1 MQEALKRVEII
12 LEALA
17 LPAALDIITKAG
29 ATGYTV
35 VPEAWGRGARGERV
49 DLGFS
54 DVMRNALIIVIAP
67 ADVAERIAAGV
78 GPLLADYAGILT
90 VANVEGCVG
99 LDLPGDIL

>member
-17 LPAALDIITKAG
+17 LPAALDIVTKAG

-35 VPEAWGRGARGERV
+35 IPQAWGRGARGERA

-54 DVMRNALIIVIAP
+54 AVLRNALIIVIAP
-67 ADVAERIAAGV
+67 ASVAERIAAGMS
-78 GPLLADYAGILT
+78 PLLADYAGILT
-90 VANVEGCVG
+90 VGSVESCVG
-99 LDLPGDIL
+99 LDGGG